1 MGSVILGGILY
12 FYPLDRRSSSLDI
25 IFTGRRHMTFKRKLK
40 EHSIAFPW
48 QGGLY
53 GLEKWDLA

>member
-1 MGSVILGGILY
+1 
-12 FYPLDRRSSSLDI
+12 
-25 IFTGRRHMTFKRKLK
+25 MTFKRKLK